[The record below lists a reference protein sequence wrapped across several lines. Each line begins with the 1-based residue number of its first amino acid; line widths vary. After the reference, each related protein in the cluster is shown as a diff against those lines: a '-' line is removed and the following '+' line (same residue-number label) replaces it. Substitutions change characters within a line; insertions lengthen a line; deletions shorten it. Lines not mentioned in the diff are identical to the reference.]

1 MPTDPS
7 SSVPAALTL
16 ALGAATL
23 VGVAAG
29 EIPRLRMN
37 RATIAV
43 VGATALLLAGS
54 LTLPEAYAAVDADT
68 LVLLFGMMVLNANL
82 RLAGFFERCAFLLVR
97 GAGSPRRLLAITVAL
112 SGALSALLLNDTI
125 ALGLTPLVLAMTK
138 TAGLSP
144 LPFLMAVATS
154 ANVGSVA
161 TIIGN
166 PQNMIVG
173 TASGIPFTRFTA
185 MLAPPALL
193 GCVVVWAILAF
204 VYRRELE
211 SPTGVRRPAPA
222 PLHVDGS
229 REHRDLLRKS
239 LAATAV
245 LLVALVAGAP
255 VPLAALLAASLL
267 LVTRRTAPE
276 RVFAEIDWGLLVFF
290 AGLFVVSDAIDQG
303 LGAAGLR
310 GGIESW
316 VGAGVVG
323 LSAVTALLSN
333 LVSNVP
339 AVLLLRGP
347 VAGLA
352 DPERGYLVLAMAST
366 LAGNLTLLGSV
377 ANLIVAEIARRDGVE
392 LSFVEYLKSGVPIT
406 LLTLA
411 LGTAWLALFS

>member
-1 MPTDPS
+1 MPTADA

-16 ALGAATL
+16 ALGALTL
-23 VGVAAG
+23 AGVAAG

-54 LTLPEAYAAVDADT
+54 VSLPEAYAAIDGDT

-97 GAGSPRRLLAITVAL
+97 GAVSSRRLLAITVAL

-125 ALGLTPLVLAMTK
+125 ALGLTPLVLAMTRR
-138 TAGLSP
+138 AGLPP

-193 GCVVVWAILAF
+193 GCVVVWGILAF
-204 VYRRELE
+204 VYRRDLE
-211 SPTGVRRPAPA
+211 APAGVRRPNV
-222 PLHVDGS
+222 PLADGGGGN
-229 REHRDLLRKS
+229 RDLLRKS
-239 LAATAV
+239 LAATSL
-245 LLVALVAGAP
+245 LLVALVGGVP
-255 VPLAALLAASLL
+255 VPLAALSAASLL
-267 LVTRRTAPE
+267 LVSRRTAPE
-276 RVFAEIDWGLLVFF
+276 RVFAEIDWSLLVFF
-290 AGLFVVSDAIDQG
+290 AGLFVVSDAIDRG
-303 LGAAGLR
+303 LGAAGLSE
-310 GGIESW
+310 GIESW

-347 VAGLA
+347 VAGLG
-352 DPERGYLVLAMAST
+352 DPDRGYLVLAMAST

-377 ANLIVAEIARRDGVE
+377 ANLIVAEIARREGVQ
-392 LSFVEYLKSGVPIT
+392 LSFGEYLKGGVPIT
-406 LLTLA
+406 LVTLA
-411 LGTAWLALFS
+411 LGTAWLAVAP